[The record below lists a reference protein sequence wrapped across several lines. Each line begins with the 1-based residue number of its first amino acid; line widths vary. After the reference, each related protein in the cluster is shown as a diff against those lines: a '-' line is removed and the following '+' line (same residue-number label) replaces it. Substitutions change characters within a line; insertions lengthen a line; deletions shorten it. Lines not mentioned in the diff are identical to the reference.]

1 MSTPYVYHPLPPA
14 SQCIRVLDI
23 ISASAPDVHS
33 DAVHIEGRLR
43 VIDLTE
49 QPAFTAL
56 SYVWGAYAPTPDQIL
71 CDGARVAV
79 TSNCHS
85 ALRHLRRKLGHF
97 TIWIDAIC
105 INQEDTTEKEQQIP
119 LMGDIYSKADSVF
132 IWLGD
137 ATRETDRAMTWLQS
151 SGFQEYFATTA
162 EENKK
167 SRPFAAA
174 TSIWLAA
181 WSTTRHPIPFQGKLS
196 MGYLVKI
203 S

>member
-97 TIWIDAIC
+97 TIWVDAIC
-105 INQEDTTEKEQQIP
+105 INQEDITEKEQQIP
-119 LMGDIYSKADSVF
+119 LMGDVYSKADSVF

-137 ATRETDRAMTWLQS
+137 ATRETDRAMIWLQS
-151 SGFQEYFATTA
+151 SGFQEYFAATA
-162 EENKK
+162 EESKK
-167 SRPFAAA
+167 SRHWAAA
-174 TSIWLAA
+174 RSLWLSR
-181 WSTTRHPIPFQGKLS
+181 WNPRRHPIPFQGKLS
-196 MGYLVKI
+196 I
-203 S
+203 